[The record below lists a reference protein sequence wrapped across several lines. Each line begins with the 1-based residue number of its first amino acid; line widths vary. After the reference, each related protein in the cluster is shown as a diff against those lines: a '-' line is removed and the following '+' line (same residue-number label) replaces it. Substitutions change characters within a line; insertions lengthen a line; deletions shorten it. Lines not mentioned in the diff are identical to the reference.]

1 MNKKNVIED
10 IILENN
16 DDIEIEYNEDFS
28 SEKTKSLT
36 KFPIKITKNNE
47 FNIDNSR
54 QNFSKSLN
62 FNFRQCFAPKSKS
75 KKSSKN
81 PTPIIFKKNKN
92 LNSLDTQE
100 EIINE
105 DFLSEKGSSLNNDSF
120 YSSDSEKINEL
131 NDDNNKLNNIIIE
144 NENIINDEKNINY
157 EIKKNDNTNKNI
169 KSYEHKTISF
179 LQGKITSNKNIKD
192 IKKVRINLLKIKFEA
207 LSKIYKEMEYKIKEK
222 YKIKYNLDLIQN
234 LEKLK
239 GDNNYKIIKIND
251 IEENINPKEEED
263 SNEDMS
269 KFRKTISFSK
279 SKFNKELNKK
289 DENKGFT
296 IFDILTNKKKNN

>member
-1 MNKKNVIED
+1 M
-10 IILENN
+10 
-16 DDIEIEYNEDFS
+16 
-28 SEKTKSLT
+28 
-36 KFPIKITKNNE
+36 
-47 FNIDNSR
+47 
-54 QNFSKSLN
+54 
-62 FNFRQCFAPKSKS
+62 
-75 KKSSKN
+75 
-81 PTPIIFKKNKN
+81 
-92 LNSLDTQE
+92 
-100 EIINE
+100 
-105 DFLSEKGSSLNNDSF
+105 
-120 YSSDSEKINEL
+120 
-131 NDDNNKLNNIIIE
+131 
-144 NENIINDEKNINY
+144 
-157 EIKKNDNTNKNI
+157 
-169 KSYEHKTISF
+169 
-179 LQGKITSNKNIKD
+179 QGKITSNKNIKD

-296 IFDILTNKKKNN
+296 IFDILTNKKKK